1 MHGAV
6 REEEEYNLFNHSSKT
21 TPPPTPA
28 CPLGWRLVSRF
39 IQAALFSSDVSGAAL
54 RTDGVGQSWRGV
66 TVKMSP

>member
-6 REEEEYNLFNHSSKT
+6 REEEEEEEEYNLFNHSSKT
-21 TPPPTPA
+21 TP
-28 CPLGWRLVSRF
+28 
-39 IQAALFSSDVSGAAL
+39 GAAL